1 MYAVIATGGKQY
13 KVAAGDVIRIEK
25 LPEST
30 GDEIRFDQVLLV
42 SDGDDVSIG
51 APYVDGGSV
60 SATVQTQG
68 RAKKVEIIKFKRRKH
83 HRRQMGHRQSYTE
96 VEITAISVG
105 GKTTKAAPKAEIKP
119 ENAPTADKSAEA
131 PATAEPAKAESAELK
146 FMDGPNGEPDDLK
159 KISGVGPKIEDQLN
173 ELGIYHFSQVMAF
186 STEEI
191 AMVDEKLNFKGRI
204 ERDDWV
210 NQATELSQ
218 A

>member
-13 KVAAGDVIRIEK
+13 KVAAGDIIRIEK

-30 GDEIRFDQVLLV
+30 GDELSFDQVLLV
-42 SDGDDVSIG
+42 SDGEDVNIG
-51 APYVDGGSV
+51 APYVEGGSV
-60 SATVQTQG
+60 SAKVHSEG
-68 RAKKVEIIKFKRRKH
+68 RGKKVEIIKFRRRKH

-105 GKTTKAAPKAEIKP
+105 GKTTKAEAKPKKAAVTAKP
-119 ENAPTADKSAEA
+119 ADA
-131 PATAEPAKAESAELK
+131 PAAAEPAKAESAELK

-159 KISGVGPKIEDQLN
+159 KISGVGPKIEDRLN
-173 ELGIYHFSQVMAF
+173 ELGIYHFSQIVAF
-186 STEEI
+186 SAEEI

-210 NQATELSQ
+210 SQATELSQ

>member
-13 KVAAGDVIRIEK
+13 KVAAGDIIRIEK

-30 GDEIRFDQVLLV
+30 GDGLSFDQVLLV
-42 SDGDDVSIG
+42 SDGEDVNIG
-51 APYVDGGSV
+51 APYVEGGSV
-60 SATVQTQG
+60 SAKVHSEG
-68 RAKKVEIIKFKRRKH
+68 RGKKVEIIKFRRRKH
-83 HRRQMGHRQSYTE
+83 HRKQMGHRQSYTE

-105 GKTTKAAPKAEIKP
+105 GKTTKAEAKPKKAAVTAKP
-119 ENAPTADKSAEA
+119 ADA
-131 PATAEPAKAESAELK
+131 PAAAEPAKAESAELK

-159 KISGVGPKIEDQLN
+159 KISGVGPKIRDRLN
-173 ELGIYHFSQVMAF
+173 ELGIYHFSQIVAF
-186 STEEI
+186 SAEEI

-210 NQATELSQ
+210 SQATELSQ